1 MRGTFVVW
9 SYERVT
15 ANMNAPSI
23 PLVDVICRHLDRN
36 DKPWRYE
43 PVRMGI
49 SRLASFRIGTIW
61 QNGECIA
68 ETDLGDDKEFSLDFT
83 EGSWSHLGLPGNQQ
97 HPFFKQDY
105 PLRPLITGDELTH
118 FLNFPLSS
126 KENLLIPCL
135 EFLVRGYASTP
146 DIARLLATYPLSTVQ
161 QRLYASLEQDRRTWL
176 VHPARHVHDDDALLL
191 ASMLYDPY
199 TRDAASE
206 IYAQLDVARG
216 RKNQHVSLEVRPW
229 FQGSAEIR
237 ARGRWVNGGTTF
249 LCYELTGMSEP
260 QSHPYEIRRPSYTKE
275 DPLAEVVTVVNRERD
290 EIPKPDDPF
299 EITDIDEPHKDAAEW
314 RKPDPGFAR
323 LGPRCP
329 VTRSIQ
335 QRPYSEK
342 KILNTPPAKTTDLST
357 GDRVGNS
364 DVGRR
369 KNYAKRVA
377 GDGGVLKGIW
387 DELVRL
393 KKLQPGFSH
402 LEYFSNFSFQSGPV
416 FKLQTLRPFNDLDEP
431 TPEAVRWLKHNGNAS
446 RTRGIM
452 IVRMVIGGRSFYL
465 FEPQRKQKLRKDTYY
480 EESSFGL
487 LMEIPDPRSAE
498 EQISHICDK
507 IRFHSGKFGAL
518 EGLKDHHNLVLHIT
532 RQARFYANSTLRNA
546 FLKRGVELVR

>member
-15 ANMNAPSI
+15 TNIDAPSI
-23 PLVDVICRHLDRN
+23 PLVDVICKHLDRN
-36 DKPWRYE
+36 DKPWTYE

-68 ETDLGDDKEFSLDFT
+68 ETDLGNDKVFSLDFT
-83 EGSWSHLGLPGNQQ
+83 EGAWSCLGLPGNQR

-105 PLRPLITGDELTH
+105 PLRPVITGDELTH
-118 FLNFPLSS
+118 FLNFPLPHG
-126 KENLLIPCL
+126 KNLLIPCL

-146 DIARLLATYPLSTVQ
+146 DIGRLLATYPFSTVQ

-176 VHPARHVHDDDALLL
+176 VHPARQVHDDDALLL

-199 TRDAASE
+199 AQHAASE

-216 RKNQHVSLEVRPW
+216 RGKNHLSLKVRPW
-229 FQGSAEIR
+229 FQGPAEIR
-237 ARGRWVNGGTTF
+237 ARGRWINGGRTY

-260 QSHPYEIRRPSYTKE
+260 QDHPYEIRRPRYTE
-275 DPLAEVVTVVNRERD
+275 QDPSAKVVSIVNRERD

-299 EITDIDEPHKDAAEW
+299 EITDTDEPHKDAAEW

-323 LGPRCP
+323 LGPKCP

-335 QRPYSEK
+335 QRPYSKK
-342 KILNTPPAKTTDLST
+342 KILKAPPAKTTTLST

-364 DVGRR
+364 DVGKR
-369 KNYAKRVA
+369 KNCAKRVA

-393 KKLQPGFSH
+393 KDVQPGFSS
-402 LEYFSNFSFQSGPV
+402 LEYLSNHSFQSGSV
-416 FKLQTLRPFNDLDEP
+416 LKLQALRPFNDQDEP
-431 TPEAVRWLKHNGNAS
+431 TPEAIRWLKYNDNAS
-446 RTRGIM
+446 RIRGIM
-452 IVRMVIGGRSFYL
+452 ILRVVIGGRNFYL
-465 FEPQRKQKLRKDTYY
+465 FEPQRKQKRRKDSFY

-487 LMEIPDPRSAE
+487 LIEIPDVRSAE

-518 EGLKDHHNLVLHIT
+518 KELPDSHNLVLHIT
-532 RQARFYANSTLRNA
+532 RQERFYANSTLRNA